1 MKLSSLRIGH
11 PKMFLLPF
19 FMILYMFAAKL
30 DDFTRSHT
38 DVKMQEVNQ
47 ERYVAFYPKCP
58 RDISRLTFWG
68 SRGSNRYLTD

>member
-19 FMILYMFAAKL
+19 FKIVYLFAAKL

-38 DVKMQEVNQ
+38 
-47 ERYVAFYPKCP
+47 F
-58 RDISRLTFWG
+58 TH
-68 SRGSNRYLTD
+68 